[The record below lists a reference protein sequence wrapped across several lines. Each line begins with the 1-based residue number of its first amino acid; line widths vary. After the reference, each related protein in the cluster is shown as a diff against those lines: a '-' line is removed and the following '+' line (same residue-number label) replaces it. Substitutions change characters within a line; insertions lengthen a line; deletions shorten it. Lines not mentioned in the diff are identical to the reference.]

1 MNILSKFSIKKTIIF
16 ATATLFFFVLVNA
29 FMTYLSSER
38 TKNNFLALK
47 DEFLPQSFNF
57 INVKTLTLQF
67 EKMVLENALNSKQLQ
82 NSEDVYFTILGIVGE
97 TKKESH
103 KAGNY
108 ELVKKLE
115 KLSRGIK
122 RHYDLSETFLKRR
135 DLKSLRE
142 FQTFGKYI
150 SKNIDIL
157 IAEYQDM
164 SSSITAKTFDEVS
177 ELQRMN
183 LLNAFLFLLI
193 VSIVFAY
200 IFKVMEGSKTI
211 LKAIESYKNLD
222 FCVNTE
228 IDGNSEISILSK
240 ELQTLIE
247 KMRDIFIH
255 GKEIDTQ
262 VLNRGEKIYFD
273 VEDASQKSKEQLDA
287 TRDVE
292 SELNKIY
299 HLVDGQRF
307 TSKEAV
313 QNGIE
318 IGRTFQKVAEIVST
332 VNSTINQ
339 NSEKQRTLSKELIE
353 LNNSV
358 RDILEILEKVDYI
371 SNQIDLLALN
381 AAIEASRVGE
391 YGRGFTVVSNEI
403 QKLAEATNSVVS
415 SIDVK
420 LENFVKDI
428 EILSKDIEKSAS
440 DIENISFKITDL
452 DKTTAIANTKM
463 VSAISNSERGFQTV
477 EEIKTALKALS
488 ENYKFISKTAMN
500 YNFNIKSILD
510 FSNDFL
516 LEIKEH
522 EEKWK
527 DFHLV

>member
-1 MNILSKFSIKKTIIF
+1 
-16 ATATLFFFVLVNA
+16 
-29 FMTYLSSER
+29 
-38 TKNNFLALK
+38 
-47 DEFLPQSFNF
+47 
-57 INVKTLTLQF
+57 
-67 EKMVLENALNSKQLQ
+67 
-82 NSEDVYFTILGIVGE
+82 
-97 TKKESH
+97 
-103 KAGNY
+103 
-108 ELVKKLE
+108 
-115 KLSRGIK
+115 
-122 RHYDLSETFLKRR
+122 
-135 DLKSLRE
+135 
-142 FQTFGKYI
+142 
-150 SKNIDIL
+150 
-157 IAEYQDM
+157 
-164 SSSITAKTFDEVS
+164 
-177 ELQRMN
+177 
-183 LLNAFLFLLI
+183 
-193 VSIVFAY
+193 
-200 IFKVMEGSKTI
+200 MEGSKTI